1 MVKVALYCETMA
13 EIKVTCPECGK
24 QVSLRGLNGHLRFE
38 HDYPLGQARR
48 VAAGIHV
55 DGTLN
60 KLEQEVIDL
69 VRRLYELKQDAEK
82 LRQAHAEGLIGEQLC
97 ERLVSQKGQEMTAV
111 GRYLQRLEQS
121 WAERIEQVTGI
132 RPPIDLKDG
141 VTIADLLAKGRRN
154 PG

>member
-1 MVKVALYCETMA
+1 MA

-38 HDYPLGQARR
+38 HDYPLEQARS

-60 KLEQEVIDL
+60 KLEQEVIEL
-69 VRRLYELKQDAEK
+69 VRRLYELRQDAEK
-82 LRQAHAEGLIGEQLC
+82 LRQARGEGLIGEQLY

-111 GRYLQRLEQS
+111 GRYLQRLELT
-121 WAERIEQVTGI
+121 WAERVEQVTGI
-132 RPPIDLKDG
+132 RPQVDARDE
-141 VTIADLLAKGRRN
+141 VSIAALLAKGEGER
-154 PG
+154 

>member
-1 MVKVALYCETMA
+1 MA

-38 HDYPLGQARR
+38 HEYPLEKARS
-48 VAAGIHV
+48 VAAAIHV
-55 DGTLN
+55 DGALN

-82 LRQAHAEGLIGEQLC
+82 LRQARAEGLIGEQLY

-111 GRYLQRLEQS
+111 GRYLQRLELS
-121 WAERIEQVTGI
+121 WAERTEKVTGI
-132 RPPIDLKDG
+132 RPRIDLKDE
-141 VTIADLLAKGRRN
+141 VSIVDLLARGERK
-154 PG
+154 PE

>member
-1 MVKVALYCETMA
+1 MA

-38 HDYPLGQARR
+38 HDYPLEQARS

-60 KLEQEVIDL
+60 KLEQEVIEL
-69 VRRLYELKQDAEK
+69 VRRLYELRQDAEK
-82 LRQAHAEGLIGEQLC
+82 LRQARGEGLIGEQLY

-111 GRYLQRLEQS
+111 GRYLQRLELT
-121 WAERIEQVTGI
+121 WAERVEQVTGL
-132 RPPIDLKDG
+132 RPQIEVRDEVG
-141 VTIADLLAKGRRN
+141 IAALLAKGEGER
-154 PG
+154 

>member
-1 MVKVALYCETMA
+1 MA
-13 EIKVTCPECGK
+13 QIEVTCPECGK

-38 HDYPLGQARR
+38 HEYPLEQARR

-60 KLEQEVIDL
+60 KLEQEVMDL
-69 VRRLYELKQDAEK
+69 VRRLYALKQDAEK
-82 LRQAHAEGLIGEQLC
+82 LRQARGEGLIGEQLY

-111 GRYLQRLEQS
+111 GRYLQRLEQT

-132 RPPIDLKDG
+132 RPRIDLKDE
-141 VTIADLLAKGRRN
+141 VTIADLLAGKERTSG
-154 PG
+154 

>member
-1 MVKVALYCETMA
+1 MA

-38 HDYPLGQARR
+38 HEYSLEQARS
-48 VAAGIHV
+48 VAAAIHV

-60 KLEQEVIDL
+60 KLEQEVMDL

-82 LRQAHAEGLIGEQLC
+82 LRQARAEGLIGEQLY
-97 ERLVSQKGQEMTAV
+97 ERLVSQKGQELTAV

-121 WAERIEQVTGI
+121 WAERIEKVTGI
-132 RPPIDLKDG
+132 RPRIDLKDE
-141 VTIADLLAKGRRN
+141 VSIADLLARGERK
-154 PG
+154 PE

>member
-1 MVKVALYCETMA
+1 MA

-38 HDYPLGQARR
+38 HDYPLEQARS

-69 VRRLYELKQDAEK
+69 VRRLYELKQDAGK
-82 LRQAHAEGLIGEQLC
+82 LRQAHGEGLIGEQLY

-111 GRYLQRLEQS
+111 GRYLQRLELT
-121 WAERIEQVTGI
+121 WAERVEQVTGI
-132 RPPIDLKDG
+132 RPRIDARDE
-141 VTIADLLAKGRRN
+141 VSIAALLAKGKDQ
-154 PG
+154 G

>member
-1 MVKVALYCETMA
+1 MA

-38 HDYPLGQARR
+38 HEYPLEKARK

-55 DGTLN
+55 DGMLN

-82 LRQAHAEGLIGEQLC
+82 LRQARAEGLIGEQLY

-121 WAERIEQVTGI
+121 WAERTEQVTGI
-132 RPPIDLKDG
+132 RPPIDPKDG
-141 VTIADLLAKGRRN
+141 VDIAGLLAKGERN